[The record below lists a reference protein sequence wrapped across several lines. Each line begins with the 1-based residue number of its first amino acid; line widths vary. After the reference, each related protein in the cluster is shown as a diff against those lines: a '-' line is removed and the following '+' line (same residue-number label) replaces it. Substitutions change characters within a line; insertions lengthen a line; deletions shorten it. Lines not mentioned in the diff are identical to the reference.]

1 MGMYS
6 NLQESDV
13 VLFGEDKLRIDEL
26 DANSTFFERAV
37 AAPSDEVLHVMWS
50 LEIAMLVFPTIFI
63 AILFVSI
70 ALSVKARSS
79 PFNVYILFLS
89 FPDWLY
95 SVLCLMTC
103 VMCVIK
109 NDYYSM
115 IMCRAQSAYNTF
127 NITANCWLNAVIS
140 YEVHRLLKA
149 TKFCRKY
156 SPPTMNS
163 VVKRSLACYGFALFL
178 ALLASVQAP
187 GWPIRNGPN
196 WGFVCVILQETWQ
209 DMLFFYLFFI
219 PMQTG
224 IPFGYVF
231 YVAYD
236 VLYKSKLLPKQGK
249 VRHCII

>member
-13 VLFGEDKLRIDEL
+13 VLFGEDKLRIEEL

-50 LEIAMLVFPTIFI
+50 LEVAMLVIPTIFI
-63 AILFVSI
+63 AIVFASI

-89 FPDWLY
+89 IPDWLQ
-95 SVLCLMTC
+95 SILCLMTC

-127 NITANCWLNAVIS
+127 TIAANCWLNAMIS
-140 YEVHRLLKA
+140 YEIHRLLKA
-149 TKFCRKY
+149 TKACKKY

-163 VVKRSLACYGFALFL
+163 VVKRSLASFGVALFL
-178 ALLASVQAP
+178 GLLMSVQTP
-187 GWPIRNGPN
+187 HWPIRNGPN
-196 WGFVCVILQETWQ
+196 WGFICVPLQETWQ
-209 DMLFFYLFFI
+209 DMLFFYAFFI
-219 PMQTG
+219 PALVG
-224 IPFGYVF
+224 IPFSYVF

-249 VRHCII
+249 VFHCVI